1 MKLLSKG
8 ACIAALFFGL
18 ATPASAMPVA
28 ALPTVPTVP
37 VASGPAAEVQQ
48 VHYHRRGYRVYRP
61 HRPRYRQYRHVAPRA
76 HHRYSSAHVQWCYGR
91 YRSYRASDNTYQPYN
106 GPRRQCRSPYR

>member
-1 MKLLSKG
+1 MYRCLVLRSCNASQRNAG
-8 ACIAALFFGL
+8 
-18 ATPASAMPVA
+18 ASATDRA
-28 ALPTVPTVP
+28 GGAHSKR
-37 VASGPAAEVQQ
+37 AGGGGPAGALSPQ
-48 VHYHRRGYRVYRP
+48 GYRVYRP

-91 YRSYRASDNTYQPYN
+91 YRSYRASDNTFQPYN